1 MEYLLVMSLSGSTM
15 TGIYLL
21 LRYLFKGKISA
32 RLYYLLAKVAVIYYL
47 IPLPFLKGWYREALS
62 LLLPGKQMSVVQIPL
77 TWTNY
82 AVHAD
87 DKTYVNVYAVIQTV
101 LAVVWILAVCI
112 LMGRMLIDYVR
123 TSRLIVG
130 YAGNG
135 MTDQEQSFLAG
146 IKEQYGVKQRVIL
159 CSGYAEAHT
168 MTFGVFR
175 PVIICDRK
183 VDNPDAKLLVSHEMV
198 HIKRRDV
205 LWKILVQFAAILH
218 WWNPIIQVL
227 QYDFER
233 VCELSCDETSVQGQ
247 TTEGV
252 SEHRTRLVREVLS
265 QGKAEKAVLRWKASF
280 GNRQNEIKER
290 MDNLMTRKRWNRL
303 TAGILVTVLAF
314 ANSIT
319 VFAYRDVVHKEMPE
333 ASQEA
338 IDETLGNDTIVFA
351 PDVLDETGDAVVQ
364 DFELLEKIEIQ
375 YDRQFTDE
383 EGNVYPIAEE
393 EPAVTYR
400 GCSHTFVSGTLTEH
414 GKKSDGGCV
423 VKEYRAQRCSKC
435 GYMIQG
441 DLISTHEYVVC
452 PH

>member
-130 YAGNG
+130 YACNG

-183 VDNPDAKLLVSHEMV
+183 VDSPDAKLLVSHEMV

-205 LWKILVQFAAILH
+205 LWKILVQFTAILH

-233 VCELSCDETSVQGQ
+233 VCELSCDETSVQGK
-247 TTEGV
+247 TKE
-252 SEHRTRLVREVLS
+252 EVREYRTLMIKEMLALKES
-265 QGKAEKAVLRWKASF
+265 KKTSLRWKAGF
-280 GNRQNEIKER
+280 GNKKSEIKER
-290 MDNLMTRKRWNRL
+290 MDNLMTKKRWNRL

-338 IDETLGNDTIVFA
+338 IDETLGNDTGEFVA
-351 PDVLDETGDAVVQ
+351 DEIGGAGVQ
-364 DFELLEKIEIQ
+364 DAALLEKTEIL
-375 YDRQFTDE
+375 YDRQFMDE
-383 EGNVYPIAEE
+383 EGNVYPIADGET
-393 EPAVTYR
+393 AVYR
-400 GCSHTFVSGTLTEH
+400 GCSHTFVSGTWSEH

-435 GYMIQG
+435 GYIIQG

>member
-146 IKEQYGVKQRVIL
+146 IKEQYGKTACDFVQRVCRGAYDDL
-159 CSGYAEAHT
+159 WRFQTGYH
-168 MTFGVFR
+168 
-175 PVIICDRK
+175 
-183 VDNPDAKLLVSHEMV
+183 L
-198 HIKRRDV
+198 
-205 LWKILVQFAAILH
+205 
-218 WWNPIIQVL
+218 
-227 QYDFER
+227 
-233 VCELSCDETSVQGQ
+233 
-247 TTEGV
+247 
-252 SEHRTRLVREVLS
+252 
-265 QGKAEKAVLRWKASF
+265 
-280 GNRQNEIKER
+280 
-290 MDNLMTRKRWNRL
+290 
-303 TAGILVTVLAF
+303 
-314 ANSIT
+314 
-319 VFAYRDVVHKEMPE
+319 
-333 ASQEA
+333 
-338 IDETLGNDTIVFA
+338 
-351 PDVLDETGDAVVQ
+351 
-364 DFELLEKIEIQ
+364 
-375 YDRQFTDE
+375 
-383 EGNVYPIAEE
+383 
-393 EPAVTYR
+393 
-400 GCSHTFVSGTLTEH
+400 
-414 GKKSDGGCV
+414 
-423 VKEYRAQRCSKC
+423 
-435 GYMIQG
+435 
-441 DLISTHEYVVC
+441 
-452 PH
+452 